1 MTGFV
6 SLPPAG
12 PSSPPSLEDSIALG
26 TFWPPIS
33 IAAARAA
40 MRIPT
45 DITDQR
51 LADALK
57 AAMLEAANDLA
68 VWQGLQLVNGFD
80 SLAEVPDRNPEI
92 AGEKRLEVLW
102 RRAVHSLAAAD
113 VSELQRGP
121 DTTAAGAKRAELA
134 DLTVD
139 DHRRNA
145 RFAIRD
151 ILGIA
156 RATVELI

>member
-6 SLPPAG
+6 SLPPVG
-12 PSSPPSLEDSIALG
+12 PSSPPALEDSFALG
-26 TFWPPIS
+26 SFWPSLS

-57 AAMLEAANDLA
+57 AAMLEADQDLA
-68 VWQGLQLVNGFD
+68 VWQGLQLAAGFE
-80 SLAEVPDRNPEI
+80 SLAEVPDRNPDI
-92 AGEKRLEVLW
+92 GGEKRLAVLW
-102 RRAVHSLAAAD
+102 RRAVHSLAMAD
-113 VSELQRGP
+113 LSELQRTA
-121 DTTAAGAKRAELA
+121 DTTTAGARRSEQSE
-134 DLTVD
+134 LTVD

-151 ILGIA
+151 MLGIT
-156 RATVELI
+156 RTSVELI

>member
-6 SLPPAG
+6 SLPPVG
-12 PSSPPSLEDSIALG
+12 PSSPPALEDSIALG
-26 TFWPPIS
+26 SFWPSLS

-57 AAMLEAANDLA
+57 AAMLEADQDLA
-68 VWQGLQLVNGFD
+68 VWQGLQLAAGFE
-80 SLAEVPDRNPEI
+80 SLAEVPDRNPDI
-92 AGEKRLEVLW
+92 GGEKRLAVLW
-102 RRAVHSLAAAD
+102 RRAVHSLAMAD
-113 VSELQRGP
+113 LSELQRAA
-121 DTTAAGAKRAELA
+121 DTTAAGGKRAEQSE
-134 DLTVD
+134 LTVE

-151 ILGIA
+151 IMGIA

>member
-1 MTGFV
+1 
-6 SLPPAG
+6 
-12 PSSPPSLEDSIALG
+12 
-26 TFWPPIS
+26 
-33 IAAARAA
+33 

-45 DITDQR
+45 DISDQR
-51 LADALK
+51 LSDALK
-57 AAMLEAANDLA
+57 AGMLEAAEDLA
-68 VWQGLQLVNGFD
+68 AWEAQQQAAGVGRLGD
-80 SLAEVPDRNPEI
+80 VPDRNPDI
-92 AGEKRLEVLW
+92 ADEKRLEVLW

-121 DTTAAGAKRAELA
+121 DTTAAGAKRAEQL

-151 ILGIA
+151 ILGRA
-156 RATVELI
+156 RTTVELI

>member
-12 PSSPPSLEDSIALG
+12 PSSPPFLEDGIALG

-33 IAAARAA
+33 LAAARAT

-57 AAMLEAANDLA
+57 AAMLEAADDLA
-68 VWQGLQLVNGFD
+68 VWQGLQLVNGFE
-80 SLAEVPDRNPEI
+80 SLDAVPDRNPEI
-92 AGEKRLEVLW
+92 AGEKRLAVLW

-113 VSELQRGP
+113 LSELQRAA
-121 DTTAAGAKRAELA
+121 DTTTAGGKRAEHSE
-134 DLTVD
+134 LTVE

-151 ILGIA
+151 ILGLA